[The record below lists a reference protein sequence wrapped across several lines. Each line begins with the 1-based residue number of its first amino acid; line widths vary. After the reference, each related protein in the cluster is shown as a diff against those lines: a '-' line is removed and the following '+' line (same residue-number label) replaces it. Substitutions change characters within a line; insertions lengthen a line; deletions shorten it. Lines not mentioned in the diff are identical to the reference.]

1 MAKGV
6 SVGLLFVMASLAAYV
21 LLKVGEFIA
30 TGLNPDSLTINA
42 FLFLMG
48 LSGALTL
55 LSPTIYSRRVR

>member
-6 SVGLLFVMASLAAYV
+6 SVGLLFVLASLAAYV

-55 LSPTIYSRRVR
+55 LSPTFTSRRVR